1 MEEQAVDARNGWPA
15 IFGFACA
22 QCFLYA
28 VLFVGDPSSFSP
40 SADGRL
46 DLLDVLVFLA
56 AAFLLVWLS
65 PSGFRVRLFSNRFV
79 ATCSFLPVLGLGMR
93 VAGALSGHPELAAAE
108 ALVEGALMGF
118 PAGVMLCAWGRV
130 IGRFPIERSVPVV
143 FIGSALGSALGFAV
157 SVLPIEGAVLALQV
171 LLVPSFLLMPAAG
184 GRVGSRPH
192 FRNEGG
198 REDAAPAEE
207 ASGPEGSR
215 SRPRVEMSAEASS
228 LSMRI
233 LAGTCVYGLAAGL
246 AESTLAAPAVAEAS
260 TDTFVLLL
268 FALYCLAA
276 IQLFGGSP
284 LLSMRKILPSCDGST
299 PEDAGP
305 LDGSYR
311 LAVLLMLTGFL
322 LVPTLKLF
330 GIAGESVI
338 FAGYMGVTTVLV
350 SLFLVMGRISRCDS
364 ARAFAQGFTALFFG
378 EIVGVVAGSVV
389 GAVPGDV
396 ASTPLVAL
404 AGVAVIVAYL
414 FLFTDR
420 DLESLSHV
428 VEETDLF
435 EEACERIAADAA
447 LSKRESEILPL
458 ALRGR
463 TSERIA
469 AEFFISKNTVDTH
482 MRRIYAKCGVHGRQE
497 LIDLGERVERSLRGR

>member
-1 MEEQAVDARNGWPA
+1 MEKYVAEARNAWLV

-22 QCFLYA
+22 QCFLYT
-28 VLFVGDPSSFSP
+28 VLFIGVPLSYAFRAP
-40 SADGRL
+40 ARF
-46 DLLDVLVFLA
+46 DLLSVLVFLA

-65 PSGFRVRLFSNRFV
+65 KSGLRDRLFSVPFV
-79 ATCSFLPVLGLGMR
+79 GVCSFLPLIGLGLHAFGFS
-93 VAGALSGHPELAAAE
+93 ANEPAYALVEM
-108 ALVEGALMGF
+108 LVEGAFMGF
-118 PAGVMLCAWGRV
+118 PAGLMLCAWGRA
-130 IGRFPIERSVPVV
+130 IGRFPIEQSVPIV

-157 SVLPIEGAVLALQV
+157 SVLPVSGAVLALQV
-171 LLVPSFLLMPAAG
+171 LLIPSFLLMLRARGCG
-184 GRVGSRPH
+184 GGALASRG
-192 FRNEGG
+192 EG
-198 REDAAPAEE
+198 APSSLD
-207 ASGPEGSR
+207 SGDEGLLER
-215 SRPRVEMSAEASS
+215 GVADMSAQAST

-246 AESTLAAPAVAEAS
+246 VEATLASSASFGAS
-260 TDTFVLLL
+260 TDSFVLLL

-284 LLSMRKILPSCDGST
+284 LVSMRRILPTRETSSA
-299 PEDAGP
+299 EDAGP

-322 LVPTLKLF
+322 LVPTLKLV
-330 GIAGESVI
+330 GVAGESVI

-350 SLFLVMGRISRCDS
+350 SLFLVMGRISGRDS

-378 EIVGVVAGSVV
+378 EFVGVMAGGAAGAAFGGVV
-389 GAVPGDV
+389 
-396 ASTPLVAL
+396 STPSVAV
-404 AGVAVIVAYL
+404 AGVAVIVASQ

-428 VEETDLF
+428 VDETDLF
-435 EEACERIAADAA
+435 EEACSRIARDAA
-447 LSKRESEILPL
+447 LSKRESEILPF

-469 AEFFISKNTVDTH
+469 AEFYISKNTVDTH
-482 MRRIYAKCGVHGRQE
+482 IRRIYAKCDVRSRQD
-497 LIDLGERVERSLRGR
+497 LIDLGERVERELRGR

>member
-1 MEEQAVDARNGWPA
+1 MVRGGAGGR
-15 IFGFACA
+15 CA
-22 QCFLYA
+22 QRLA
-28 VLFVGDPSSFSP
+28 GDIRLRVRAMLSTPSCSSAIRPRFPP

-207 ASGPEGSR
+207 ASGPEVPDR
-215 SRPRVEMSAEASS
+215 APRVEMSAEASS

-268 FALYCLAA
+268 FALYCLCGHSAVRG
-276 IQLFGGSP
+276 LP
-284 LLSMRKILPSCDGST
+284 LLSMRKILPSRDGST

-311 LAVLLMLTGFL
+311 LAVLLMLTGF
-322 LVPTLKLF
+322 PPRPYAQAF

-364 ARAFAQGFTALFFG
+364 ARAFAQGSRRCFFG

-389 GAVPGDV
+389 GAVPGMLRRLPSSRLP
-396 ASTPLVAL
+396 ASRSSWLICSCSPIAILRACPTSSRRPICSRRLASASRRTPRCRSGNRRSS
-404 AGVAVIVAYL
+404 AGAARAHERAHRGGVLHI
-414 FLFTDR
+414 
-420 DLESLSHV
+420 
-428 VEETDLF
+428 EE
-435 EEACERIAADAA
+435 
-447 LSKRESEILPL
+447 
-458 ALRGR
+458 
-463 TSERIA
+463 
-469 AEFFISKNTVDTH
+469 
-482 MRRIYAKCGVHGRQE
+482 HGRHAHE
-497 LIDLGERVERSLRGR
+497 AHLREMRGSR